1 MPLFWVFVADMEEIS
16 ELKLIDNVNN
26 TLKEDL
32 TVEITKGSKVSI
44 AAACF
49 SIYAFDE
56 LKKQLKNIDELRFIF
71 TSPTFVKE
79 KAKKEKREFFIPR
92 QEREKNLYGS
102 EFEVKLRNEM
112 NQKAI
117 ARECAEWIKN
127 KATFKSNVTNENM
140 MGFMNV
146 NDNSYMPLNGF
157 TTVDLGCERGNNAY
171 YMVQKSDAPM
181 STAYLQLF
189 EQIWNDESKLQEVT
203 DEVIESISTVYNEN
217 SPEYIYF
224 VTLYNIFNEFLE
236 DVSEDVLPNEAT
248 GFKDS
253 KIWNS
258 LYNFQ
263 KDAALAIINKLEK
276 YNGCILADSV
286 GLGKTYTALAVIKYY
301 ENRNKSVLVLCP
313 KKLANN
319 WNTYKDNYVN
329 NPIAAD
335 RMRYDVLFH
344 TDLNRSRGAS
354 NGLDLDRLNWGNYD
368 LVVID
373 ESHNFRNGG
382 KVSGEDEKENR
393 YLKLLN
399 KVIRQGVKTKVLM
412 LSATPVNNRFVDLKN
427 QIALAYEGK
436 SELLDN
442 KLNTNKSIEDIFKQA
457 QTAFNTWS
465 KWEPEERT
473 TSKLLKMLDFDFF
486 ELLDSVTIARSRK
499 HIQKYYDTTD
509 IGSFP
514 KRNSP
519 ISQRPG
525 LTDISTSGNYNEI
538 FEQLN
543 LLNLCIYTP
552 TDYILP
558 SKLEKYMDKYDS
570 KHVKGGLTQSGRE
583 QGIRRLMSI
592 NLLKRLE
599 SSVYSFGLTVERIKD
614 LISGTIKDIN
624 EFEHGAVKNNL
635 EFKDLSGVEFDEDDQ
650 NDDIFAIGRKV
661 KIDLADMDYT
671 TWKRELER
679 DRDILELLLSMIAGI
694 TPEHD
699 SKLQALFDVIDEK
712 QEHPINPGN
721 RKIIIFTAFADTADY
736 LYQTVSEYAK
746 VKFNLDTALITGSV
760 DGKTTIKGLRT
771 DLNTVLTC
779 FSPVSKGKALL
790 MPNQD
795 AEIDIL
801 IATDC
806 ISEGQN
812 LQDCDYLINYDIHW
826 NPVRIIQRFGR
837 IDRIGSKN
845 EYIQLVNFWPDITL
859 DEYINLKARV
869 ETRMKIVDMTA
880 TGDDNLLSPEE
891 KGDLEYRKQQLKRLQ
906 EEVVD
911 IEEMSSGISIMDLGL
926 NEFRLDL
933 LDYIKFHPEIE
944 MAPHGMN
951 AVVKATEELPAGV
964 IFVLRNVK
972 NEVNINS
979 QNRLHP
985 FYMVYMSEEGEV
997 IIDHL
1002 SPKEMLDSFR
1012 FLCKGKTEPDKA
1024 LCRSFNKE
1032 TEDGR
1037 KMEKYSELL
1046 SDAISSIIEL
1056 KDESDMDSFLSGRQM
1071 SFLSE
1076 TVNGLDDF
1084 ELISF
1089 LVIKEESR
1097 NV

>member
-1 MPLFWVFVADMEEIS
+1 MEI
-16 ELKLIDNVNN
+16 IDNVNK

-32 TVEITKGSKVSI
+32 IIEIHNGSKISI

-49 SIYAFDE
+49 SIYAFAE
-56 LKKQLKNIDELRFIF
+56 LKKELKNVDELRFIF
-71 TSPTFVKE
+71 TSPTFIKE
-79 KAKKEKREFFIPR
+79 KAKREKREFYIPR
-92 QEREKNLYGS
+92 QEREKNLFGS

-112 NQKAI
+112 TQKVI
-117 ARECAEWIKN
+117 AKECAEWIRK
-127 KATFKSNVTNENM
+127 KAVFKSNVTNEIM
-140 MGFMNV
+140 TGFINV
-146 NDNSYMPLNGF
+146 DDKSYMTLNGF

-171 YMVQKSDAPM
+171 YIINKLEAPM

-189 EQIWNDESKLQEVT
+189 EQIWNDASKLQEVT
-203 DEVIESISTVYNEN
+203 DEVIENITTVYNEN
-217 SPEYIYF
+217 SPDYLYF

-248 GFKDS
+248 GFKES
-253 KIWNS
+253 KIWGM

-286 GLGKTYTALAVIKYY
+286 GLGKTFTALSVIKYY

-319 WNTYKDNYVN
+319 WNTYKYNYIN

-344 TDLNRSRGAS
+344 TDLSRETGNS
-354 NGLDLDRLNWGNYD
+354 NGMDLDMVNWGNYD

-382 KVSGEDEKENR
+382 KISGEDEKENR

-399 KVIRQGVKTKVLM
+399 KVIRKGVKTKVLM

-427 QIALAYEGK
+427 QIALAYEGE
-436 SELLDN
+436 SQLLDE
-442 KLNTNKSIEDIFKQA
+442 KLNTHKSIDDIFKQA

-465 KWEPEERT
+465 KWEPEDRT
-473 TSKLLKMLDFDFF
+473 TSKLLRMLDFDFF

-499 HIQKYYDTTD
+499 HIQKYYDTSD
-509 IGSFP
+509 IGTFP
-514 KRNSP
+514 RRNPPLSK
-519 ISQRPG
+519 SPG
-525 LTDISTSGNYNEI
+525 LTDLSKAINYNEI

-543 LLNLCIYTP
+543 LLVLCIYTP

-558 SKLEKYMDKYDS
+558 SKLAKYKDVYDS
-570 KHVKGGLTQSGRE
+570 KHVRGGLTQSGRE

-592 NLLKRLE
+592 NLMKRME
-599 SSVYSFGLTVERIKD
+599 SSVYAFRLTLKRIND
-614 LISGTIKDIN
+614 LITDTIKNIAD
-624 EFEHGAVKNNL
+624 FEHGYNKSTLNL
-635 EFKDLSGVEFDEDDQ
+635 NDITNMDLDGDDQ
-650 NDDIFAIGRKV
+650 NDDVFAIGKKV
-661 KIDLADMDYT
+661 RIDITDMDYKS
-671 TWKRELER
+671 WRRELER
-679 DRDILELLLSMIAGI
+679 DKEILDLLLAMIADI
-694 TPEHD
+694 TPDHD
-699 SKLQALFDVIDEK
+699 SKLQTLFDVIDEK

-721 RKIIIFTAFADTADY
+721 KKIIIFTAFADTANY
-736 LYQTVSEYAK
+736 LYDTVSVY
-746 VKFNLDTALITGSV
+746 VKKKYGLDTAIITGSV
-760 DGKTTIKGLRT
+760 DGKTTIKGLKT

-779 FSPVSKGKALL
+779 FSPVSKGKSLL
-790 MPNQD
+790 LPD
-795 AEIDIL
+795 ERAEIDIL

-845 EYIQLVNFWPDITL
+845 ESIQLVNFWPDITL

-880 TGDDNLLSPEE
+880 TGDDNVLSPEE
-891 KGDLEYRKQQLKRLQ
+891 KGDLEYRKQQLKRLK

-911 IEEMSSGISIMDLGL
+911 IEDMSSGISIMDLGL

-933 LDYIKFHPEIE
+933 LDYIKTHPEIE
-944 MAPHGMN
+944 KAPHGMN

-964 IFVLRNVK
+964 IFVLRNIK
-972 NEVNINS
+972 NEININS

-1002 SPKEMLDSFR
+1002 SPKELLDSFR
-1012 FLCKGKTEPDKA
+1012 LLCKGKKEPDKE
-1024 LCRSFNKE
+1024 LCAKFNKE
-1032 TEDGR
+1032 TDDGR
-1037 KMEKYSELL
+1037 KMRKYSDLL
-1046 SDAISSIIEL
+1046 GDAIASIIEL
-1056 KDESDMDSFLSGRQM
+1056 KDESEMDSFLSGKQM

-1076 TVNGLDDF
+1076 TINGLDDF

-1089 LVIKEESR
+1089 LVIK
-1097 NV
+1097 

>member
-1 MPLFWVFVADMEEIS
+1 MKLFNNITDLVKDDLAVTMME
-16 ELKLIDNVNN
+16 
-26 TLKEDL
+26 
-32 TVEITKGSKVSI
+32 GSKVSI

-49 SIYAFDE
+49 SMYAYKE
-56 LKKQLKNIDELRFIF
+56 LKKQLDSIDEFRFIF
-71 TSPTFVKE
+71 TSPTFISE
-79 KAKKEKREFFIPR
+79 NTKKEKREFYIPR
-92 QEREKNLYGS
+92 IGRENSIYGT

-112 NQKAI
+112 TQKAI
-117 ARECAEWIKN
+117 AKECAEWIKK
-127 KATFKSNVTNENM
+127 KAKFKSNISNENM

-146 NDNSYMPLNGF
+146 DDKNYMPLYGF

-171 YMVQKSDAPM
+171 YMVQKSDAPV
-181 STAYLQLF
+181 SNAYLELF
-189 EQIWNDESKLQEVT
+189 EQIWNDHTKLQEVT
-203 DEVIESISTVYNEN
+203 ENVIDSITTVYNEN
-217 SPEYIYF
+217 APDYLYF

-236 DVSEDVLPNEAT
+236 DISEDVLPNEAT

-253 KIWNS
+253 KIWGM

-263 KDAALAIINKLEK
+263 RDAALAIINKLEK
-276 YNGCILADSV
+276 FNGCILADSV
-286 GLGKTYTALAVIKYY
+286 GLGKTFTALSVIKYY

-335 RMRYDVLFH
+335 RLNYDVLFH
-344 TDLNRSRGAS
+344 TDLSRNSGVS

-382 KVSGEDEKENR
+382 KVSGEEEKENR
-393 YLKLLN
+393 YLRLLN
-399 KVIRQGVKTKVLM
+399 KVIRKGVKTKVLM

-427 QIALAYEGK
+427 QLALAYEGE
-436 SELLDN
+436 SSVLDS
-442 KLNTNKSIEDIFKQA
+442 KLDTTRSIEEIFKQA
-457 QTAFNTWS
+457 QTAFNVWS
-465 KWEPEERT
+465 KFEPEERT
-473 TSKLLKMLDFDFF
+473 TEKLLKMLDFDFF
-486 ELLDSVTIARSRK
+486 EVLDSVTIARSRK
-499 HIQKYYDTTD
+499 HIQRYYDTSD
-509 IGSFP
+509 IGTFP
-514 KRNSP
+514 KRNVPLSR
-519 ISQRPG
+519 RPG
-525 LTDISTSGNYNEI
+525 LTDLNKAINYNEI
-538 FEQLN
+538 FEQIGSLS
-543 LLNLCIYTP
+543 LCVYTP
-552 TDYILP
+552 SVFILA
-558 SKLEKYMDKYDS
+558 SKLDKYES
-570 KHVKGGLTQSGRE
+570 LYGKKEGNRGITLSGRE
-583 QGIRRLMSI
+583 EGMRHLMSV
-592 NLLKRLE
+592 NLMKRME
-599 SSVYSFGLTVERIKD
+599 SSVYAFLLTIRRIRE
-614 LISGTIKDIN
+614 IIAGTIKEIEVYENGKKDYSLAVAEIGDI
-624 EFEHGAVKNNL
+624 
-635 EFKDLSGVEFDEDDQ
+635 EFDEDDA
-650 NDDIFAIGRKV
+650 DEVVSIGRKV
-661 KIDLADMDYT
+661 KIDIEDMDYPS
-671 TWKRELER
+671 WKRELNKDKE
-679 DRDILELLLSMIAGI
+679 ILDLLIEMVGDI

-699 SKLQALFDVIDEK
+699 SKLQELFNVIDEK

-721 RKIIIFTAFADTADY
+721 KKIIIFTAFADTAGY
-736 LYQTVSEYAK
+736 LYENVSRHAK
-746 VKFNLDTALITGSV
+746 EKYNLDTALITGSI

-779 FSPVSKGKALL
+779 FSPLSKGKDLL
-790 MPNQD
+790 LPNVK

-845 EYIQLVNFWPDITL
+845 SCIQLMNFWPDITL

-880 TGDDNLLSPEE
+880 TGDDNVLSPEE

-933 LDYIKFHPEIE
+933 LDYIKTHPEIE
-944 MAPHGMN
+944 KAPHGMD
-951 AVVKATEELPAGV
+951 AVVPATEEHPSGV
-964 IFVLRNVK
+964 IFVLKNVK
-972 NEVNINS
+972 NEVNINN

-985 FYMVYMSEEGEV
+985 FYMVYMSDGGDV

-1002 SPKEMLDSFR
+1002 SPKELLDSFR
-1012 FLCKGKTEPDKA
+1012 LLCKGKKEPYKD
-1024 LCRSFNKE
+1024 LCEAFNKE
-1032 TEDGR
+1032 TDDGR
-1037 KMEKYSELL
+1037 NMSKYSHLL
-1046 SDAISSIIEL
+1046 GESIASIIEV
-1056 KDESDMDSFLSGRQM
+1056 KNESEMESFLSGRQM

-1076 TVNGLDDF
+1076 TINGLDDF

-1089 LVIKEESR
+1089 LVIK
-1097 NV
+1097 

>member
-1 MPLFWVFVADMEEIS
+1 ME
-16 ELKLIDNVNN
+16 LIDNVNKI
-26 TLKEDL
+26 LKDDL
-32 TVEITKGSKVSI
+32 SSEIKKGSKLSI

-49 SIYAFDE
+49 SIYAYAE
-56 LKKQLKNIDELRFIF
+56 LKKELKKIEELRFIF
-71 TSPTFVKE
+71 TSPAFIKE
-79 KAKKEKREFFIPR
+79 RAKKEKREFYIPR
-92 QEREKNLYGS
+92 QERERNLYGS

-117 ARECAEWIKN
+117 AKECANWIKQ
-127 KATFKSNVTNENM
+127 KAIFKSNVTTENM

-146 NDNSYMPLNGF
+146 DEKSYMPLNGF

-171 YMVQKSDAPM
+171 YMVQKTDAPM
-181 STAYLQLF
+181 SAAYLQLF
-189 EQIWNDESKLQEVT
+189 EQIWNDSTKLEEVT
-203 DEVIESISTVYNEN
+203 EEVIDSITTVYNEN
-217 SPEYIYF
+217 SPDYIYF

-236 DVSEDVLPNEAT
+236 DISEDDLPNEAT
-248 GFKDS
+248 GFKES
-253 KIWNS
+253 KIWGL

-263 KDAALAIINKLEK
+263 KDASLAIINKLEK

-286 GLGKTYTALAVIKYY
+286 GLGKTFTALSVIKYY

-344 TDLNRSRGAS
+344 TDLSRDRGTS

-382 KVSGEDEKENR
+382 KISGDDEKENR

-399 KVIRQGVKTKVLM
+399 KIIRKGVKTKVLM

-427 QIALAYEGK
+427 QLALAYEGD
-436 SELLDN
+436 SQFLDD
-442 KLNTNKSIEDIFKQA
+442 KLNTERSIEDIFKQA
-457 QTAFNTWS
+457 QKAFNTWS
-465 KWEPEERT
+465 KLEPENRT
-473 TSKLLKMLDFDFF
+473 TSNLLKMLDFDFF

-499 HIQKYYDTTD
+499 HIQKYYDTSD
-509 IGSFP
+509 IGTFP
-514 KRNSP
+514 KRNIP
-519 ISQRPG
+519 ISKRPG
-525 LTDISTSGNYNEI
+525 LTDLDNSANYNKI

-543 LLNLCIYTP
+543 LLTLCVYTP

-558 SKLEKYMDKYDS
+558 SKMEKYMDMYDS
-570 KHVKGGLTQSGRE
+570 KHGKGGLTQSGRE
-583 QGIRRLMSI
+583 KGIMRLMAI
-592 NLLKRLE
+592 NLMKRME
-599 SSVYSFGLTVERIKD
+599 SSVYAFRLTVERIRSM
-614 LISGTIKDIN
+614 ISGSISDIIDYENGIKKKPLDLKDIT
-624 EFEHGAVKNNL
+624 
-635 EFKDLSGVEFDEDDQ
+635 DMDFDEDDL
-650 NDDIFAIGRKV
+650 NDDIFNIGHKV
-661 KIDLADMDYT
+661 KIDIADMDYR
-671 TWKRELER
+671 TWKRELVQ
-679 DRDILELLLSMIAGI
+679 DREILDDLILMIADI

-699 SKLQALFDVIDEK
+699 TKLQTLFEVIDDK
-712 QEHPINPGN
+712 QQHPINAGN
-721 RKIIIFTAFADTADY
+721 KKIIIFTAFADTATY
-736 LYQTVSEYAK
+736 LYENVSKYVKDKYAIDSAI
-746 VKFNLDTALITGSV
+746 VTGSI

-779 FSPVSKGKALL
+779 FSPISKDKEIL
-790 MPNQD
+790 MPNQS

-845 EYIQLVNFWPDITL
+845 DCIQLVNFWPDITL

-880 TGDDNLLSPEE
+880 TGDDNVLSQEE
-891 KGDLEYRKQQLKRLQ
+891 KGELEYRKQQLKRLQ

-911 IEEMSSGISIMDLGL
+911 IEEMSTGISIMDLGL

-933 LDYIKFHPEIE
+933 LDYIKEHPELE
-944 MAPHGMN
+944 KAPHGMN
-951 AVVKATEELPAGV
+951 AVVSATDELPPGV

-985 FYMVYMSEEGEV
+985 FYMVYLSDEGEV
-997 IIDHL
+997 VIDHL

-1012 FLCKGKTEPDKA
+1012 LLCKGKKEPDKE
-1024 LCRSFNKE
+1024 LCAVFNEE
-1032 TEDGR
+1032 TDDGR
-1037 KMEKYSELL
+1037 NMGKYSELL
-1046 SDAISSIIEL
+1046 GDSIASIIEV
-1056 KDESDMDSFLSGRQM
+1056 KDESEIDSFLSGKQM

-1076 TVNGLDDF
+1076 TINGLDDF

-1089 LVIKEESR
+1089 LVIK
-1097 NV
+1097 

>member
-1 MPLFWVFVADMEEIS
+1 MRRNNLLAERSGGRME
-16 ELKLIDNVNN
+16 LIDNVNK
-26 TLKEDL
+26 TLKGDL
-32 TVEITKGSKVSI
+32 IEEIKKDSKVSI

-49 SIYAFDE
+49 SIYAFAE
-56 LKKQLKNIDELRFIF
+56 LKKQLKNLDELRFIF

-79 KAKKEKREFFIPR
+79 KAKKEKREFYIPR
-92 QEREKNLYGS
+92 QQREHALYGS
-102 EFEVKLRNEM
+102 EFEIRLRNEM
-112 NQKAI
+112 TQKSI
-117 ARECAEWIKN
+117 AKECADWIKK
-127 KATFKSNVTNENM
+127 KAVFKSNVTNENM

-146 NDNSYMPLNGF
+146 DDKSYMPLNGF

-181 STAYLQLF
+181 SRAYLTLF
-189 EQIWNDESKLQEVT
+189 EQIWNDENKLQEVT
-203 DEVIESISTVYNEN
+203 DDVIESITTVYNEN
-217 SPEYIYF
+217 SPDYIYF

-248 GFKDS
+248 GFKES
-253 KIWNS
+253 RIWGM
-258 LYNFQ
+258 LYHFQ

-286 GLGKTYTALAVIKYY
+286 GLGKTFTALSVIKYY

-344 TDLNRSRGAS
+344 TDLNRTKGTS
-354 NGLDLDRLNWGNYD
+354 NGLNLDRLNWKNYD
-368 LVVID
+368 FVVID

-382 KVSGEDEKENR
+382 KISGEDEKENR

-399 KVIRQGVKTKVLM
+399 KVIRPGVKTKVLM

-427 QIALAYEGK
+427 QIALAYKGE
-436 SELLDN
+436 SQILDE
-442 KLNTNKSIEDIFKQA
+442 KLNTKKSIEDIFKQA
-457 QTAFNTWS
+457 QTVFNMWS
-465 KWEPEERT
+465 RLEPEERT
-473 TSKLLKMLDFDFF
+473 TGKLLRMLDFDFF
-486 ELLDSVTIARSRK
+486 EVLDSVTIARSRK
-499 HIQKYYDTTD
+499 HIQKYYDTSD
-509 IGSFP
+509 IGTFP
-514 KRNSP
+514 KRNVP
-519 ISQRPG
+519 ISKRPG
-525 LTDISTSGNYNEI
+525 LTDLNTAIGYNEI

-543 LLNLCIYTP
+543 LLQLCIYTP
-552 TDYILP
+552 TDYILS
-558 SKLEKYMDKYDS
+558 SKLEKYIEKYDS
-570 KHVKGGLTQSGRE
+570 GKDKGRLTQSGRE
-583 QGIRRLMSI
+583 LGIKRLMSI
-592 NLLKRLE
+592 NLMKRME
-599 SSVYSFGLTVERIKD
+599 SSVYSFRLTLERIRI
-614 LISGTIKDIN
+614 LISETIQEIKN
-624 EFEHGAVKNNL
+624 FEKGLWSNSL
-635 EFKDLSGVEFDEDDQ
+635 ELDDLSDAREFDEDDQ

-671 TWKRELER
+671 SWKRELEK
-679 DRDILELLLSMIAGI
+679 DNEILELLLCMIADI

-699 SKLQALFDVIDEK
+699 SKLQELFQVIDNK
-712 QEHPINPGN
+712 IEHPINVDN
-721 RKIIIFTAFADTADY
+721 KKIIIFTAFADTANY
-736 LYQTVSEYAK
+736 LYNTVSVY
-746 VKFNLDTALITGSV
+746 VKNKFDLNTAIVTGAV
-760 DGKTTIKGLRT
+760 EGKTTIKGLRA

-779 FSPVSKGKALL
+779 FSPISKGKDLL
-790 MPNQD
+790 LPNQQAD
-795 AEIDIL
+795 IDIL

-845 EYIQLVNFWPDITL
+845 ECVQLVNFWPDITL

-869 ETRMKIVDMTA
+869 ETKMKIVDMTA
-880 TGDDNLLSPEE
+880 TGDDNILSPEE
-891 KGDLEYRKQQLKRLQ
+891 KGELEYRKQQLKRLQ

-933 LDYIKFHPEIE
+933 LEYVKIHPEIE
-944 MAPHGMN
+944 CAPHGMN
-951 AVVKATEELPAGV
+951 AIVAAMDELPPGV
-964 IFVLRNVK
+964 IYVLRNIK

-985 FYMVYMSEEGEV
+985 FYMVYMSENGKV
-997 IIDHL
+997 VIDHL

-1012 FLCKGKTEPDKA
+1012 LLCKGKKEPDKA
-1024 LCRSFNKE
+1024 LCAEFSEE
-1032 TEDGR
+1032 TDNGKR
-1037 KMEKYSELL
+1037 MIKYSELL
-1046 SDAISSIIEL
+1046 STAIASIIEL
-1056 KDESDMDSFLSGRQM
+1056 KDENEMESFLSGKQM

-1076 TVNGLDDF
+1076 TIGGLDDF

-1089 LVIKEESR
+1089 LVIK
-1097 NV
+1097 